1 MSTAKSDAD
10 TVNPDFGAKLK
21 ELEAVTTWF
30 ESGEVD
36 LSAALAK
43 FERGMQLADE
53 LKQEL
58 QKIENRVEK
67 IKAKF
72 DTSAAAANA
81 DTALAAEELLDGDGP
96 TLF

>member
-1 MSTAKSDAD
+1 MSTAKQP
-10 TVNPDFGAKLK
+10 PDFGAKLG
-21 ELEAVTTWF
+21 ELEAITAWF

-36 LSAALAK
+36 LNAALAK

-58 QKIENRVEK
+58 QQIENRVET

-72 DTSAAAANA
+72 DAPASSSSTPEST
-81 DTALAAEELLDGDGP
+81 DIPEGSPDGDGP

>member
-1 MSTAKSDAD
+1 MSTAKQP
-10 TVNPDFGAKLK
+10 PDFGAKLE
-21 ELEAVTTWF
+21 ELEAITTWF

-36 LSAALAK
+36 LNAALAK

-58 QKIENRVEK
+58 HKIENRVET

-72 DTSAAAANA
+72 DTPANSGAAAEPVEPA
-81 DTALAAEELLDGDGP
+81 DIPEGSQDSDGP

>member
-1 MSTAKSDAD
+1 MSAAKSEQDR
-10 TVNPDFGAKLK
+10 DFGAKLK
-21 ELEAVTTWF
+21 ELEAITAWF

-36 LSAALAK
+36 LNAALAK

-58 QKIENRVEK
+58 QQIENRVEA

-72 DTSAAAANA
+72 DAPASP
-81 DTALAAEELLDGDGP
+81 DTAEPADPAETVPEGDGP